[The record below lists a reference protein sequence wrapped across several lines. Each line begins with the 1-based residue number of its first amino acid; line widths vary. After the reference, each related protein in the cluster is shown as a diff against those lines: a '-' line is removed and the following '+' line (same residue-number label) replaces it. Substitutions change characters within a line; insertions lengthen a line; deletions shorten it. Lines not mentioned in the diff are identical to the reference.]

1 MISLVAVGIE
11 TWKLKTIESFGF
23 DGNGIKLPNLM
34 SVSFCSL
41 FQNLGPQALT
51 FSQRR
56 KRGPHCTQ
64 IFKKIYGASVLAEIP
79 TDHILC
85 NFLPLN
91 FFRLLSLSIGAK
103 SYLIFQTNASND
115 LFVCLKM
122 KKKSGK
128 GRECNSI
135 TLFGSFL
142 MNEREG
148 FGGILI
154 TSNPSF
160 LISQNWRDLERE

>member
-1 MISLVAVGIE
+1 M
-11 TWKLKTIESFGF
+11 
-23 DGNGIKLPNLM
+23 
-34 SVSFCSL
+34 
-41 FQNLGPQALT
+41 
-51 FSQRR
+51 
-56 KRGPHCTQ
+56 
-64 IFKKIYGASVLAEIP
+64 AEIP

>member
-1 MISLVAVGIE
+1 MKVGFGSVISLVAVGIE

-64 IFKKIYGASVLAEIP
+64 ILKKNIWGL
-79 TDHILC
+79 
-85 NFLPLN
+85 
-91 FFRLLSLSIGAK
+91 
-103 SYLIFQTNASND
+103 
-115 LFVCLKM
+115 
-122 KKKSGK
+122 
-128 GRECNSI
+128 
-135 TLFGSFL
+135 
-142 MNEREG
+142 G
-148 FGGILI
+148 FGRN
-154 TSNPSF
+154 TDRSHPMQFPSP
-160 LISQNWRDLERE
+160 